1 VRAAVTPNGPV
12 EGRRV
17 AVTGLGAL
25 TCAGVGVDALW
36 SALEMDVA
44 PTSKRVAPFDATH
57 LGGPKELRRFDPFTL
72 YALMAADEAWRQSGL
87 EGPIVDA
94 GSIVT
99 TGIGGLQTILEQFT
113 VLTDRGPDRV
123 SPFLI
128 PMMMP
133 NAATAAI
140 SMRFGLGGPCE
151 TVTTACAAGTH
162 AIGNAARLVAQG
174 RCPVA
179 VAGGAEAVMVQM
191 AEAGFRNMT
200 ALSAQDLSRPF
211 DAERDGFVM
220 GEGAGVLILE
230 EWEHARARGATIL
243 AEVVGAASTADAYH
257 VTAPDPA
264 GNGAVRCMELALD
277 DAGLAASELSHINAH
292 GTSTPLNDLAEAVAV
307 RRVFGDDAPPVT
319 SIKGHLGHSLA
330 AAGALEGVTSV
341 MTLLRQSIPPTAGT
355 HNVDPAIDLDVVT
368 GKPRAAVVDTV
379 LSNSFG
385 FGGHNGSVVFRRYD
399 AEIPNQSSR
408 WRSTNEFS

>member
-1 VRAAVTPNGPV
+1 MRAAVTPSGPV

-44 PTSKRVAPFDATH
+44 PPSKRVAPFDATH
-57 LGGPKELRRFDPFTL
+57 LGGPKDLRRFDPFTL

-123 SPFLI
+123 SPFMI

-211 DAERDGFVM
+211 DADRDGFVM

-257 VTAPDPA
+257 ITAPDPA

-399 AEIPNQSSR
+399 A
-408 WRSTNEFS
+408 